1 MSDLKTGQSLL
12 ELREPVRPGAALRAP
27 CLSAPLQALLQ
38 GCGAVSEATLA
49 GPSWHWTPTHSAPL
63 KAPGSAARSV
73 GPGAD
78 CPRVAPPGQRK
89 WSPQRPCG
97 FLGRLQRLS
106 VKKKKKFLKH
116 RKAIQEKR
124 KTKSFWLKQC
134 TVCVFVV
141 VGGCGFFVLKTCRGK
156 GDKRLWPQP
165 LWPLCS
171 EHLSGEDGE
180 GQGREGLA
188 GADPAGGR
196 RAGIRWSGCQGPCPC
211 VHLPGLSY
219 FHSRY

>member
-89 WSPQRPCG
+89 WLPQRPCG

-106 VKKKKKFLKH
+106 VKKKKVS
-116 RKAIQEKR
+116 KAQKSNTG
-124 KTKSFWLKQC
+124 KTKDKVSLAQ
-134 TVCVFVV
+134 TVHCVCMC
-141 VGGCGFFVLKTCRGK
+141 GGGWVWIFCFENMPR
-156 GDKRLWPQP
+156 KRRQETVA
-165 LWPLCS
+165 S
-171 EHLSGEDGE
+171 AS
-180 GQGREGLA
+180 LA
-188 GADPAGGR
+188 
-196 RAGIRWSGCQGPCPC
+196 S
-211 VHLPGLSY
+211 V
-219 FHSRY
+219 F